1 MGEDPDS
8 FDFAWEEESDEFKY
22 FYKQNIVPF
31 VDTSGCLV
39 DEKQIIAKREELVH
53 SIGKKLY
60 DVNKERARKGIERR
74 RQAALAWDAYRLYDS
89 DMIFPFINI
98 SGKFVSEDSIKKLRS
113 EHQMLRKVRRS
124 ASANHPNSFQFSL
137 NRLNRAKQLAE
148 FNLLMYTEVAN
159 GRDLTV

>member
-1 MGEDPDS
+1 
-8 FDFAWEEESDEFKY
+8 
-22 FYKQNIVPF
+22 
-31 VDTSGCLV
+31 
-39 DEKQIIAKREELVH
+39 
-53 SIGKKLY
+53 
-60 DVNKERARKGIERR
+60 
-74 RQAALAWDAYRLYDS
+74 
-89 DMIFPFINI
+89 MIFPFINI

-113 EHQMLRKVRRS
+113 EHQILRKVRRS